1 MRMLKKTLTAICL
14 SLLVSGCAPRRE
26 PAEPAPAA
34 PALVTLSIVATN
46 DLHGGVLPRDGR
58 GGLALLGG
66 YLKNLRA
73 ARARD
78 GGGVLLLDAGDMF
91 QGTLESNLTE
101 GASVIAAYNALGYAA
116 AAVGNHEFDFGPI
129 GPPATPRSSADD
141 PRGALKARASE
152 AKFPFLAA
160 NLVDA
165 ATGRMP
171 GWTNVHPTAVV
182 QVAGVKVGIIG
193 LMTSSALTATISSNV
208 GGLSVAPL
216 AETIRVH
223 ATALRGQGAA
233 LVIVTAHAGGRCA
246 SVDRPE
252 DLSSCE
258 PSGEI
263 FTIARALPRGLVD
276 VITAGHTHA
285 TIAHQVEGI
294 AITEAFSGG
303 RAFSRVDL
311 SIDRRTNAVR
321 SKRSFAP
328 RDLCAREDP
337 NTRTCDPAADP
348 GGLVQAEYENAPVIP
363 DAAIDRVLAPALEQV
378 RLLKARSIGIVL
390 DTKIRRLAP
399 VSPLGQLFTDALLAA
414 VPGADVALNNSSG
427 GLRADLPQGPL
438 TYGSVYEVMPFDN
451 LVVQI
456 RLTGRELRQVF
467 AAHLQK
473 SREIIG
479 VSGVRVRA
487 ECSGGLLDLV
497 LVRPSGALIKDGD
510 ALRVVVSDFL
520 ATGGDGILAPV
531 MPPGGF
537 PVDHAAPLMRDVFVE
552 YLKNRKGPLREEQ
565 LLDTSNPRLSVSGV
579 LPMSCAGV

>member
-14 SLLVSGCAPRRE
+14 ILLVSGCAPRRE
-26 PAEPAPAA
+26 PAEPAATA
-34 PALVTLSIVATN
+34 PAFVTLSIVATN

-129 GPPATPRSSADD
+129 GPSATPRSSADD
-141 PRGALKARASE
+141 PRGALKARAAE

-160 NLVDA
+160 NLVD

-182 QVAGVKVGIIG
+182 QAAGVKVGIIG

-216 AETIRVH
+216 AETIRAH

-233 LVIVTAHAGGRCA
+233 VVIVTAHAGGRCS
-246 SVDRPE
+246 SVDRAE

-263 FTIARALPRGLVD
+263 FTLARALPRGLVD
-276 VITAGHTHA
+276 VIAAGHTHA

-311 SIDRRTNAVR
+311 SIDRRTNTVTG
-321 SKRSFAP
+321 KRSFPP

-337 NTRTCDPAADP
+337 NTRTCDPAADA
-348 GGLVQAEYENAPVIP
+348 GALVQAEYENAPVIP

-378 RLLKARSIGIVL
+378 RLLKARSIGIGL
-390 DTKIRRLAP
+390 DTPIRRLAP
-399 VSPLGQLFTDALLAA
+399 ISPLGQLFTDALLAA

-456 RLTGRELRQVF
+456 RLTGQELRQVF
-467 AAHLQK
+467 ATHLEK
-473 SREIIG
+473 SRRIIG
-479 VSGVRVRA
+479 FSGVRVRA

-510 ALRVVVSDFL
+510 TLLVVVSDFL

-552 YLKNRKGPLREEQ
+552 YLKNLKGPLREEQ
-565 LLDTSNPRLSVSGV
+565 LLDTSNPHLSVSGV
-579 LPMSCAGV
+579 LPIRCSGV